1 MNRREI
7 IGQVRIKDGRI
18 GMRGS
23 AASMFGRKRSGDDG
37 LRANHREFHRNCVIQ
52 IEDLES
58 RTADWSGL
66 KREFAAVCSDSQD
79 ATVNEIT
86 QKVALAR
93 KFATEAE
100 ASLATASI
108 DTAAQGLKL
117 LQEIIDNAEH
127 QLQGLLVGLVTAQ
140 AMRSPGP

>member
-1 MNRREI
+1 
-7 IGQVRIKDGRI
+7 
-18 GMRGS
+18 
-23 AASMFGRKRSGDDG
+23 MFGRKRNGDDG
-37 LRANHREFHRNCVIQ
+37 LRANHREFHDNCLIQ

-66 KREFAAVCSDSQD
+66 KREFAAVWSDSQD